1 MYAVV
6 RTGSQQF
13 KVNEGDTIQVAKM
26 DAPVGE
32 EVMLNDVL
40 LLAGGEPVIGSPMVA
55 GASVTAKVLAHGRTP
70 KIIVFKMKRRKNYRR
85 KKGHRQDYTKLLI
98 TGIHYDPT
106 ATA

>member
-26 DAPVGE
+26 GTPVGE
-32 EVMLNDVL
+32 EVTLNDVL